1 MTESLLALLRLRT
14 NTNRKKGPDKGS
26 PENGESTNNKKS
38 RSLVYQLNTYCA
50 VFGDLPETA
59 ITYVF
64 INDNVNGS
72 ECYGLKSVRA
82 LKSNYQA
89 I

>member
-1 MTESLLALLRLRT
+1 MESRLIII
-14 NTNRKKGPDKGS
+14 
-26 PENGESTNNKKS
+26 NKKS
-38 RSLVYQLNTYCA
+38 RSLVYQLT

-59 ITYVF
+59 ITYVL
-64 INDNVNGS
+64 INDNVIGS